1 MQSGPHI
8 TRQKFVSVIMAA
20 MWLALAAKTG
30 FIQIVDH
37 DRLYQKSVNQSTQSV
52 TLKAERGTIMDRN
65 GAQMAV
71 TVNSASYAVWPRKV
85 AEPKAAAGV
94 LSEASGLSYDRV
106 MNALT
111 SKKNYVYLLRN
122 AELETMQ
129 KMDAALDSLNDP
141 IRVKM
146 KAFDRLP
153 EQKRRYP
160 LGKIGSHVI
169 GYTDVDSRGIEG
181 LEKFFDRELAGSD
194 GRSVLIRDAMQRTN
208 RFIPEEVVE
217 ARDGLN
223 LKLTIDSRLQEI
235 AEAELEAAVDSSK
248 AKYGGLIILD
258 SSTGEILAMAN
269 APRFNPNDPASFNAL
284 DPNLRRNR
292 LVTDMLEPGSTFK
305 IVTFAEALETGVI
318 SEDDPVNC
326 HGGSY
331 RIGNHTINDAH
342 EMGVVPARDVL
353 IHSSNI
359 GTVEIAQRFGK
370 MRLYERS
377 RMFGFGEV
385 TGSDFPNETSGML
398 PNPRNWSNLSL
409 PTISFGQGVAVSPL
423 QLAAAYGAIAN
434 GGLYLAPRI
443 IKEFTGKDGRTVH
456 TTEVRRIRRVMSEK
470 TAARLSE
477 ILCQVVE
484 MGTGRNAAVPGVRL
498 AGKTGTAQRIE
509 EGGRGY
515 AGGKYVASFVGFIA
529 DRQPR
534 LVCLVMID
542 SPVGMYYGAQVAGP
556 VFKKVVNQIVNL
568 GGGTL
573 AKAPAANPAPLAAT
587 VELPDV
593 CRLPVYEAAQKL
605 RAKGFAPR
613 VVGDPTLVV
622 RQFPLA
628 GAGLKRGAAVT
639 LYTSSFTATRG
650 DSVSMPDLTGKSLRE
665 AVADLNQA
673 KLKIKITGSGVVQSQ
688 HPEPGALVASGTVCE
703 VLCGKRQ

>member
-1 MQSGPHI
+1 
-8 TRQKFVSVIMAA
+8 
-20 MWLALAAKTG
+20 
-30 FIQIVDH
+30 
-37 DRLYQKSVNQSTQSV
+37 
-52 TLKAERGTIMDRN
+52 MDRN

-71 TVNSASYAVWPRKV
+71 TINSASYAVWPRKV
-85 AEPKAAAGV
+85 AEPKTAARV
-94 LSEASGLSYDRV
+94 LSEASGLSFDRV
-106 MNALT
+106 MNTLT

-122 AELETMQ
+122 AELETMRR
-129 KMDAALDSLNDP
+129 MDAAIDSLNDP
-141 IRVKM
+141 VRVKM
-146 KAFDRLP
+146 KAYDRLP

-208 RFIPEEVVE
+208 RFIPEEIVE
-217 ARDGLN
+217 ARNGLN
-223 LKLTIDSRLQEI
+223 IRLTIDTRIQEI

-248 AKYGGLIILD
+248 ARYGGLIVLD

-326 HGGSY
+326 HGGSF
-331 RIGNHTINDAH
+331 RIGSHTIHDAH
-342 EMGVVPARDVL
+342 EMDVVPARDVL

-370 MRLYERS
+370 MRLYERA

-385 TGSDFPNETSGML
+385 TGSDFPNETGGML
-398 PNPRNWSNLSL
+398 PNPRKWSSLSL

-423 QLAAAYGAIAN
+423 QLTAAYAAIAN
-434 GGLYLAPRI
+434 GGEYLAPRI
-443 IKEFTGKDGRTVH
+443 IKEFTDKDGRAVH
-456 TTEVRRIRRVMSEK
+456 QTEVRRIRRVMSET
-470 TAARLSE
+470 TAGRLTE

-484 MGTGRNAAVPGVRL
+484 TGTGRNAAVTGIRL

-509 EGGRGY
+509 EGGKGY
-515 AGGKYVASFVGFIA
+515 AGGKYVASFIGFVA

-542 SPVGMYYGAQVAGP
+542 SPVGLYYGAQVAGP
-556 VFKKVVNQIVNL
+556 VFKKVINQIVNL
-568 GGGTL
+568 GDSPL
-573 AKAPAANPAPLAAT
+573 AKAPSGKTEPLAVT
-587 VELPDV
+587 VPLPDV
-593 CRLPVYEAAQKL
+593 TRLPSYQAAQKL
-605 RAKGFAPR
+605 REEGFVPR
-613 VVGDPTLVV
+613 IVGDPTLVV
-622 RQFPLA
+622 KQFPLA
-628 GAGLKRGAAVT
+628 GARLKQGSPVT

-673 KLKIKITGSGVVQSQ
+673 KLNVKVSGSGIVKAQFPQ
-688 HPEPGALVASGTVCE
+688 PGALVASGTVCE

>member
-8 TRQKFVSVIMAA
+8 TRQKFVSLIMAV
-20 MWLALAAKTG
+20 MWLALAVKTG
-30 FIQIVDH
+30 IIQIIDH
-37 DRLYQKSVNQSTQSV
+37 DRHYQKSVNQSTRSV

-71 TVNSASYAVWPRKV
+71 TLNSASYAVWPRKV
-85 AEPKAAAGV
+85 AEPKAAARV

-106 MNALT
+106 MNTLT

-122 AELETMQ
+122 AELETMRR
-129 KMDAALDSLNDP
+129 MDAALDSLNDP
-141 IRVKM
+141 IRVKTR
-146 KAFDRLP
+146 AFDRLP

-194 GRSVLIRDAMQRTN
+194 GRSVQRRDAMQRTDG
-208 RFIPEEVVE
+208 FMPEAVVK

-223 LKLTIDSRLQEI
+223 LKLTIDSRIQEI

-326 HGGSY
+326 HEGKY
-331 RIGNHTINDAH
+331 RIGNHTINDSH
-342 EMGVVPARDVL
+342 DMGVVPARDVL

-370 MRLYERS
+370 MRLYERA

-385 TGSDFPNETSGML
+385 TGSDFPNETGGSL

-434 GGLYLAPRI
+434 GGEYLAPRI
-443 IKEFTGKDGRTVH
+443 IKEVIGRDGRTVH
-456 TTEVRRIRRVMSEK
+456 VSEKRRIRRVMSEN

-509 EGGRGY
+509 EGGKGY

-542 SPVGMYYGAQVAGP
+542 SPVGVYYGAQVAGP
-556 VFKKVVNQIVNL
+556 VFRKVINQIVNL
-568 GGGTL
+568 GGGPL
-573 AKAPAANPAPLAAT
+573 AKAPAGNPEPLAVT
-587 VELPDV
+587 VQLPDV
-593 CRLPVYEAAQKL
+593 SRMPVYQASRKL
-605 RAKGFAPR
+605 REAGFTPR

-628 GAGLKRGAAVT
+628 GAKLKQGSAVT

-665 AVADLNQA
+665 AVADLKQA
-673 KLKIKITGSGVVQSQ
+673 KLDVNITGSGVVQSQ
-688 HPEPGALVASGTVCE
+688 FPQPGALVASGTVCE